1 MEFPLRLA
9 RGFDVRSDAKVN
21 RDRILAAAEAVF
33 TEAGAAGSTEDIAKR
48 AGVGIGTVFRHFPTK
63 QSLLEATLVRHF
75 EQLTAY
81 AQKLADAADPSAA
94 LRELVE
100 AMVGGG
106 AAKILM
112 VGLLVEES
120 GMTTAA
126 IEAAGNLRAAVASL
140 LGRAQ
145 AAGTVRA
152 DVSIDELYLLIRGL
166 SQATAM
172 APAEPATL
180 RRAVDIVLNGLA
192 KG

>member
-1 MEFPLRLA
+1 M
-9 RGFDVRSDAKVN
+9 RSDAKVN